1 MLTKERHSKEL
12 KWFDNTTLLIRFR
25 FRPIPLFPSSRLYGM
40 L

>member
-1 MLTKERHSKEL
+1 MLTEERHSKEL

-25 FRPIPLFPSSRLYGM
+25 PIPLFPSSRFYGM